1 MQIKSKSGRMFHLP
15 DDERE
20 ARIQAGI
27 AQDPDAPELTDQ
39 ELARLRPVGRPKA
52 AVTKEP
58 VSIPLSPEVLA
69 YFRST
74 GAGWQ
79 TRIDA
84 VLREYVEGK

>member
-1 MQIKSKSGRMFHLP
+1 MLNVP

-39 ELARLRPVGRPKA
+39 ELAALRPVGRPKA
-52 AVTKEP
+52 AVTKEA
-58 VSIPLSPEVLA
+58 VSIRLSPEVLA
-69 YFRST
+69 YFRSS

-79 TRIDA
+79 TRIDT
-84 VLREYVEGK
+84 VLREYVKVNR